1 MGVPKLLTT
10 LTPFGDR
17 KPLDNANVII
27 DGPAL
32 AYHVVGLCMADPVMA
47 ATRSHPLEQPTY
59 AQLGQAAVD
68 WLDTLCKHH
77 NIEVQ
82 ALYFDGYLPE
92 AKRPVRLERSYRT
105 SSQLK
110 DVFSFYQR
118 DNLPGFDVKG
128 PRTGSLLPA
137 PAFAVPAVLD
147 ALRKSRAYGTV
158 TNIVPGEADTFC
170 AWRARE
176 DGHGTIL
183 TSDSD
188 LLVQDL
194 GPNAEVV
201 LFRDIDLPRGGDEAT
216 DLKTTKKKLVVPTY
230 KMATIC
236 QRLGLPVPEYHF
248 LDSNETTC
256 ARHMKSGKGLY
267 GFAFELSMEP
277 HLGTSEL
284 VDRTKQGLAMAKYPQ
299 EYAEFVEQYAFPEEL
314 AATVRS
320 YHFNDLD
327 PRVAE
332 VAFQS
337 IIPSARSYSKTALS
351 KDRSILTFAPPLVDS
366 CTRINAWEVSAPIRT
381 LAFSLLQVLPAAK
394 SMGDTVREY
403 SRMASMASRGLE
415 LELIPVDCLLR
426 ALDELMALIRLIR
439 NAADRN
445 SGLQWITLASF
456 YDIRWSKENSKD
468 SACLEVLR
476 QETPSTGVL
485 EQVTW
490 TAMHWLAQIQG
501 TLYSLRVLKQLAA
514 FVQAEGETWIDST
527 YDSTAD
533 STSYNAQLSS
543 RLESLGKILETVTP
557 LAAYPTLRT
566 LRDLPARLKTTGAL
580 ELLVELAELSPISFK
595 PPPGSK
601 KNKDRNK
608 KRKRTGEAPPRVQ
621 TMTNPFAVLDGA
633 D

>member
-59 AQLGQAAVD
+59 AQLGQAAMD
-68 WLDTLCKHH
+68 WLDALCKHH
-77 NIEVQ
+77 NVEVQ

-105 SSQLK
+105 SAQLK

-118 DNLPGFDVKG
+118 DNLPAFDVKG

-147 ALRKSRAYGTV
+147 ALRKSRSYGTV

-201 LFRDIDLPRGGDEAT
+201 LFRDIDLPKGEEAGDTKAA
-216 DLKTTKKKLVVPTY
+216 KKKLVVPTY

-256 ARHMKSGKGLY
+256 KRHMKSGKGLY
-267 GFAFELSMEP
+267 GFAFELSMDP

-299 EYAEFVEQYAFPEEL
+299 EYIEFVEQYAFPEEFV
-314 AATVRS
+314 AAVRF

-337 IIPSARSYSKTALS
+337 VSSGTHPDSKKIEVKTLP
-351 KDRSILTFAPPLVDS
+351 ILTFAPPLVDS
-366 CTRINAWEVSAPIRT
+366 CTRTNAWEISAPIRT
-381 LAFSLLQVLPAAK
+381 LAYSLVQTLPAAQN
-394 SMGDTVREY
+394 MGETVREY

-415 LELIPVDCLLR
+415 LELIPVEDLLK
-426 ALDELMALIRLIR
+426 ALDGFMFLVRLVR
-439 NAADRN
+439 NAAPTT
-445 SGLQWITLASF
+445 SGSNNELQWITLASY
-456 YDIRWSKENSKD
+456 YDVLWSKENSKD

-485 EQVTW
+485 ERVTW

-501 TLYSLRVLKQLAA
+501 TLYSLRILKQLVL
-514 FVQAEGETWIDST
+514 FVQAEGECWV
-527 YDSTAD
+527 D
-533 STSYNAQLSS
+533 STSHKTQLAAK
-543 RLESLGKILETVTP
+543 LESLEEILDTVTP
-557 LAAYPTLRT
+557 LSAYPTLRT
-566 LRDLPARLKTTGAL
+566 LRDLPSRLKTTDAL
-580 ELLVELAELSPISFK
+580 ELLATLAELPEPISFK
-595 PPPGSK
+595 PAPGSK
-601 KNKDRNK
+601 KNKNRNR

-621 TMTNPFAVLDGA
+621 TMTNPFAILDGA